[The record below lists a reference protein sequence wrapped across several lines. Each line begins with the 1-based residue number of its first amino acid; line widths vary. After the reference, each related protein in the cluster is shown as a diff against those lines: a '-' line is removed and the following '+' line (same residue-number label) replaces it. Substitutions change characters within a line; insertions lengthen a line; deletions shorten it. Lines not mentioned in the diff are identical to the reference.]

1 MMINYGEALRE
12 QRIAKGKT
20 LLDVERETG
29 ISNANLSRWE
39 CGKNLPNIDFCVQ
52 LADYY
57 QVTLDELIGREQNE
71 NKKIQIS
78 QSFNNN
84 TGNINFRG

>member
-1 MMINYGEALRE
+1 MKNYGEILKEHRLAR
-12 QRIAKGKT
+12 GKT
-20 LLDVERETG
+20 LLEVESETG

-57 QVTLDELIGREQNE
+57 EITLDELVGRESTS
-71 NKKIQIS
+71 KKAVRVS
-78 QSFNNN
+78 NSFNNN
-84 TGNINFRG
+84 SGNINFKT

>member
-1 MMINYGEALRE
+1 MRNYGEMLKEHRLLR
-12 QRIAKGKT
+12 GKT
-20 LLDVERETG
+20 LIEVEAETG

-57 QVTLDELIGREQNE
+57 GISIDELIGRDNIPTSKNTVIYNYSTHNGN
-71 NKKIQIS
+71 NK
-78 QSFNNN
+78 F
-84 TGNINFRG
+84 

>member
-1 MMINYGEALRE
+1 MKNYGEILKE
-12 QRIAKGKT
+12 HRITRGKT
-20 LLDVERETG
+20 LLEVERETG

-57 QVTLDELIGREQNE
+57 EITLDELVGRENTE
-71 NKKIQIS
+71 KAVRVSN
-78 QSFNNN
+78 SFNNN
-84 TGNINFRG
+84 SGSINFKA